1 MGLVKVP
8 EVDQRIVSVGLVS
21 AETSRGISG
30 FAYSDVRERYISE
43 PRCRDK
49 AACGA
54 RVKAL
59 AEPTDVV
66 APPAADVVDEGSSWL
81 L

>member
-1 MGLVKVP
+1 MGLVDVP
-8 EVDQRIVSVGLVS
+8 PEQQRVVSVGLVS

-49 AACGA
+49 AACRK
-54 RVKAL
+54 RVEAM

-66 APPAADVVDEGSSWL
+66 APPAVEEGPSWL